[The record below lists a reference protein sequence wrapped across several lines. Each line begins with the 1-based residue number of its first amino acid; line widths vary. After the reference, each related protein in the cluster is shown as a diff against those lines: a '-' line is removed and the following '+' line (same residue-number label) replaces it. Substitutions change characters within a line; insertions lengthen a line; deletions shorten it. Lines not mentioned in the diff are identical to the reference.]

1 MAEETIF
8 TQELVLQ
15 KKQAPMT
22 DLNRLSE
29 KELLEQVRKG
39 DKDAFR
45 VIVTRH
51 MKPAYYVALGFL
63 RNHQDAL
70 DVSQDAFIR
79 AYRKRKSFDPQRPF
93 FPWFYRLLRNL
104 CLDYIK
110 KYRRRDKTPLDEN
123 RILNEKEEDFELKR
137 TMWKGIDELP
147 FEHREIIILRYFRQ
161 MSYQEIAEM
170 VGKPIGTVMSSL
182 FYAKKKLREIIKK
195 YMGSE

>member
-8 TQELVLQ
+8 TQELILQ

-29 KELLEQVRKG
+29 KELFEQVRKG
-39 DKDAFR
+39 NKDAFR
-45 VIVTRH
+45 IIVTRH

-93 FPWFYRLLRNL
+93 FPWFYRLIRNL
-104 CLDYIK
+104 CLDYVK

-123 RILNEKEEDFELKR
+123 RIFNEKEEDFELKR
-137 TMWKGIDELP
+137 IMWKGIDELP

-195 YMGSE
+195 YMVSE